1 MVRRCASSMV
11 ASRGLAGDAEAAFLK
26 AINVAR
32 GQGAAMLA
40 LRAAVRLGRLPVGVA
55 DAKANRELLRAA
67 RSVVATESRIADIRD
82 ADALL
87 LRR

>member
-1 MVRRCASSMV
+1 
-11 ASRGLAGDAEAAFLK
+11 LAEDAEAAFLK
-26 AINVAR
+26 AVKVAR
-32 GQGAAMLA
+32 AQGAAMLA
-40 LRAAVRLGRLPVGVA
+40 LRAAIRLGRLPVGAA

-67 RSVVATESRIADIRD
+67 RSAVATESRIADMRD